1 MKASEKQLLS
11 AIPFLPNKNQAMLL
25 QVITTRDFFT
35 FTDFL
40 VSSGISHANILIN
53 MARAIGGIAAFFY
66 ISKRIYEQLIA
77 DNPVYIL
84 PLLRPFAL
92 LLVIT
97 FWGPF
102 VNLLMVPTKG
112 LTNLSEAV
120 YADKK
125 HIVKEKLDEKQQ
137 AILETDLPIF
147 YENEEKESQLW
158 DKGIN
163 LLLTTYNIVTGRAI
177 QNQINFY
184 IMDAIRQLFETIFEV
199 LVYLIA
205 FLRTVFCVLLVI
217 FGPLVFALSI
227 FDGFQDNYLQW
238 IARFINVNLYL
249 PIALLILSLVQE
261 ILIYVLDIE
270 IAQIQALPIYQPQL
284 FYVSNLI
291 VPICGIIGMALV
303 PKIASWIVQASGTN
317 SGSGRLI
324 RTAAVMAATRGAMK

>member
-1 MKASEKQLLS
+1 
-11 AIPFLPNKNQAMLL
+11 MLL
-25 QVITTRDFFT
+25 QVISTDNFFS

-40 VSSGISHANILIN
+40 VDSGVSHARILVD

-77 DNPVYIL
+77 DNPVSIL

-92 LLVIT
+92 VLVIT

-102 VNLLMVPTKG
+102 VNLLLMPTKG
-112 LTNLSEAV
+112 LTKLSESV

-125 HIVKEKLDEKQQ
+125 HIVKQRLDDKQQ
-137 AILETDLPIF
+137 AILVADLPVF
-147 YENEEKESQLW
+147 YENEEKEAALW

-163 LLLTTYNIVTGRAI
+163 LLLTSYNIITGRAI

-184 IMDAIRQLFETIFEV
+184 IMDALRQILESLFEV

-217 FGPLVFALSI
+217 FGPLVFAISI

-238 IARFINVNLYL
+238 IARFVNVNLYL
-249 PIALLILSLVQE
+249 PIALLILSIVQE
-261 ILIYVLDIE
+261 ILIYVLELE
-270 IAQIQALPIYQPQL
+270 IAQINSMLIYLPQQ

-291 VPICGIIGMALV
+291 VPICGIIGMAMV

-317 SGSGRLI
+317 SGGGRLV
-324 RTAAVMAATRGAMK
+324 RTAAVMAITKGAMK

>member
-1 MKASEKQLLS
+1 
-11 AIPFLPNKNQAMLL
+11 MLL
-25 QVITTRDFFT
+25 QVITTDSFFT

-40 VSSGISHANILIN
+40 ITSGISHANVLIN

-125 HIVKEKLDEKQQ
+125 HIVKQKLDEKQQ
-137 AILETDLPIF
+137 AILTTDLPIF
-147 YENEEKESQLW
+147 YENEEKEAQLW

-163 LLLTTYNIVTGRAI
+163 LLLTTYNIVTGRAL
-177 QNQINFY
+177 QNQINFF

-205 FLRTVFCVLLVI
+205 FLRTVFCILLVI

-249 PIALLILSLVQE
+249 PIALLVLSLVQE
-261 ILIYVLDIE
+261 ILIFVLDNE
-270 IAQIQALPIYQPQL
+270 IAQIHALPIYQPQL

-291 VPICGIIGMALV
+291 VPVCGIIGMALV

-317 SGSGRLI
+317 SGGGRMV
-324 RTAAVMAATRGAMK
+324 RTAAVMAATKGAMR

>member
-1 MKASEKQLLS
+1 M
-11 AIPFLPNKNQAMLL
+11 MLL
-25 QVITTRDFFT
+25 QILTTKDFFS

-40 VSSGISHANILIN
+40 IQSGISHANVLVD

-77 DNPVYIL
+77 DNPVSML

-92 LLVIT
+92 VLVIT

-102 VNLLMVPTKG
+102 VNLLLVPTKG
-112 LTNLSEAV
+112 LTKLSEAV

-125 HIVKEKLDEKQQ
+125 HIVKQRLEDKQQ
-137 AILETDLPIF
+137 AILSTDLPLF
-147 YENEEKESQLW
+147 YENEEKEAALW

-163 LLLTTYNIVTGRAI
+163 LLLTSYNIISGRAI

-184 IMDAIRQLFETIFEV
+184 IMDALRQVLESLFEV

-261 ILIYVLDIE
+261 ILIFVLEVE
-270 IAQIQALPIYQPQL
+270 IAQINVMVIYQPKM
-284 FYVSNLI
+284 FFVSNLI
-291 VPICGIIGMALV
+291 VPVCGIIGMAMV
-303 PKIASWIVQASGTN
+303 PKIATWIVQASGTN
-317 SGSGRLI
+317 SGGGRLV
-324 RTAAVMAATRGAMK
+324 RTAAVMAVTKGTMK

>member
-1 MKASEKQLLS
+1 M
-11 AIPFLPNKNQAMLL
+11 IL
-25 QVITTRDFFT
+25 QFISTNDFFS

-40 VSSGISHANILIN
+40 VLQGVNHARVLVD

-77 DNPVYIL
+77 DNPVSIL

-92 LLVIT
+92 VLIIT

-102 VNLLMVPTKG
+102 VNLLLAPTKG
-112 LTNLSEAV
+112 LTKLSEAV

-125 HIVKEKLDEKQQ
+125 HIVKQKLEDKQQ
-137 AILETDLPIF
+137 AILATDLPLF
-147 YENEEKESQLW
+147 YENEEKEAALW

-163 LLLTTYNIVTGRAI
+163 LLLTSYNIITGRAI

-184 IMDAIRQLFETIFEV
+184 IMDALRQIFESLFEV

-205 FLRTVFCVLLVI
+205 FLRSLFCVLLVI

-238 IARFINVNLYL
+238 IARFVNVNLYL
-249 PIALLILSLVQE
+249 PIALLILSIVQE
-261 ILIYVLDIE
+261 ILIYVLDME
-270 IAQIQALPIYQPQL
+270 IAQINAMLIYQPKM
-284 FYVSNLI
+284 FFVSNLI
-291 VPICGIIGMALV
+291 VPVCGIVGMAMV
-303 PKIASWIVQASGTN
+303 PKIASWIVSASGTK
-317 SGSGRLI
+317 SGGGRLV
-324 RTAAVMAATRGAMK
+324 RTAAVMAVTKGAMK

>member
-1 MKASEKQLLS
+1 M
-11 AIPFLPNKNQAMLL
+11 IL
-25 QVITTRDFFT
+25 QVLSTHNFFR

-40 VSSGISHANILIN
+40 IQSGISHARVLVD

-77 DNPVYIL
+77 DNPVSLL

-92 LLVIT
+92 VLVIT

-102 VNLLMVPTKG
+102 INLLLVPTKG
-112 LTNLSEAV
+112 LTKLSEAV

-125 HIVKEKLDEKQQ
+125 HIVKQRLDDKQQ
-137 AILETDLPIF
+137 AILSTDLPLF
-147 YENEEKESQLW
+147 YENEEKEAALW

-163 LLLTTYNIVTGRAI
+163 LLLTTYNIISGRAI
-177 QNQINFY
+177 HNQINFY
-184 IMDAIRQLFETIFEV
+184 MMDALRQLLESLFEV

-238 IARFINVNLYL
+238 IARFVNVNLYL

-261 ILIYVLDIE
+261 ILIYVLEME
-270 IAQIQALPIYQPQL
+270 ITQINAMLIYQPKM
-284 FYVSNLI
+284 FFVSNLI
-291 VPICGIIGMALV
+291 VPVCGIIGMAMV

-317 SGSGRLI
+317 SGGGRLV
-324 RTAAVMAATRGAMK
+324 RTAAVMAITKGAMK

>member
-1 MKASEKQLLS
+1 
-11 AIPFLPNKNQAMLL
+11 MLL
-25 QVITTRDFFT
+25 QVITTDSFFT

-40 VSSGISHANILIN
+40 INSGIGHARILVD
-53 MARAIGGIAAFFY
+53 MARAIGGIAAFLY

-77 DNPVYIL
+77 DNPVSLL

-92 LLVIT
+92 VLVIT

-102 VNLLMVPTKG
+102 VNLLLVPTKG

-125 HIVKEKLDEKQQ
+125 HIVKQKLEEKQQ
-137 AILETDLPIF
+137 AILSTDLPLF
-147 YENEEKESQLW
+147 YENQEKEAALW

-163 LLLTTYNIVTGRAI
+163 LLLTTYNIISGRAL
-177 QNQINFY
+177 QNQINFF
-184 IMDAIRQLFETIFEV
+184 IMDAIRQILESLFEV
-199 LVYLIA
+199 LVYLVA
-205 FLRTVFCVLLVI
+205 FLRTVFCILLVI

-261 ILIYVLDIE
+261 ILIFVLDAE
-270 IAQIQALPIYQPQL
+270 IAQITAMTIYRPQL
-284 FYVSNLI
+284 FYVSSLV
-291 VPICGIIGMALV
+291 VPVCGIIGMAMV

-317 SGSGRLI
+317 SGGGRLA
-324 RTAAVMAATRGAMK
+324 RTAILMAATKGAMK

>member
-1 MKASEKQLLS
+1 
-11 AIPFLPNKNQAMLL
+11 MLL
-25 QVITTRDFFT
+25 QVLSTNDFFS
-35 FTDFL
+35 FADFL
-40 VSSGISHANILIN
+40 VMQGVNHARVLVD

-77 DNPVYIL
+77 DNPVSIL

-92 LLVIT
+92 VLVIT

-102 VNLLMVPTKG
+102 VNLLLAPTKG
-112 LTNLSEAV
+112 LTKLSEAV

-125 HIVKEKLDEKQQ
+125 HIVKQKLEDKQQ
-137 AILETDLPIF
+137 AILATDLPLF
-147 YENEEKESQLW
+147 YENEEKEAALW

-163 LLLTTYNIVTGRAI
+163 LLLTTYNIISGRAI

-184 IMDAIRQLFETIFEV
+184 LMDATRQMLESFFEV

-238 IARFINVNLYL
+238 IARFVNVNLYL
-249 PIALLILSLVQE
+249 PIALLILALVQE
-261 ILIYVLDIE
+261 ILIYVLDME
-270 IAQIQALPIYQPQL
+270 IAQINAMLIYQPQM
-284 FYVSNLI
+284 FFVSNLI
-291 VPICGIIGMALV
+291 VPVCGIIGMALV
-303 PKIASWIVQASGTN
+303 PKIASWIVSASGTN
-317 SGSGRLI
+317 SGGGRLV
-324 RTAAVMAATRGAMK
+324 RTAAVMAITKGAMK

>member
-1 MKASEKQLLS
+1 MM
-11 AIPFLPNKNQAMLL
+11 IL
-25 QVITTRDFFT
+25 QVLTTNQFFA
-35 FTDFL
+35 FTDTL
-40 VSSGISHANILIN
+40 VNSGISHAHILVN

-77 DNPVYIL
+77 DNPVSIL

-92 LLVIT
+92 VLVIT

-112 LTNLSEAV
+112 LTKLSEEV

-125 HIVKEKLDEKQQ
+125 HIVQERLNDKQQ
-137 AILETDLPIF
+137 AILSTDLPLF
-147 YENEEKESQLW
+147 YENEEKEADLW
-158 DKGIN
+158 DKGVN
-163 LLLTTYNIVTGRAI
+163 LILTTYNIISGRAI

-184 IMDAIRQLFETIFEV
+184 MMDATRQLLESFFEV

-249 PIALLILSLVQE
+249 PIALLILSIVQE
-261 ILIYVLDIE
+261 ILIYVLEME
-270 IAQIQALPIYQPQL
+270 IAQINSMLIYQPKM
-284 FYVSNLI
+284 FFVSNLI
-291 VPICGIIGMALV
+291 VPVCGITGIAMV
-303 PKIASWIVQASGTN
+303 PKIASWIIHASGTN
-317 SGSGRLI
+317 SGGGRLV
-324 RTAAVMAATRGAMK
+324 RTAAVMAITKGAMK

>member
-1 MKASEKQLLS
+1 
-11 AIPFLPNKNQAMLL
+11 MLL
-25 QVITTRDFFT
+25 QVITTDSFFT

-40 VSSGISHANILIN
+40 ITSGISHANVLIN

-125 HIVKEKLDEKQQ
+125 HIVKQKLDEKQQ
-137 AILETDLPIF
+137 AILTTDLPIF
-147 YENEEKESQLW
+147 YENEEKEAQLW

-163 LLLTTYNIVTGRAI
+163 LLLTTYNIVTGRAL
-177 QNQINFY
+177 QNQINFF

-205 FLRTVFCVLLVI
+205 FLRTVFCILLVI

-249 PIALLILSLVQE
+249 PIALLVLSLVQE
-261 ILIYVLDIE
+261 ILIFVLDTE
-270 IAQIQALPIYQPQL
+270 IAQISAMPVYQPQL

-317 SGSGRLI
+317 TGGSRMV
-324 RTAAVMAATRGAMK
+324 RTAAVMAATKGAMR

>member
-1 MKASEKQLLS
+1 
-11 AIPFLPNKNQAMLL
+11 MLL
-25 QVITTRDFFT
+25 QVLSTNDFFS

-40 VSSGISHANILIN
+40 VLQGVNHARVLVDL
-53 MARAIGGIAAFFY
+53 ARAVGGIAAFFY

-77 DNPVYIL
+77 DNPVSIL

-92 LLVIT
+92 VLVIT

-102 VNLLMVPTKG
+102 VNLLLAPTKG
-112 LTNLSEAV
+112 LTQLSEAV

-125 HIVKEKLDEKQQ
+125 HIVKEKLEAKQQ
-137 AILETDLPIF
+137 AILATDLPLF
-147 YENEEKESQLW
+147 YENEEKEAALW

-163 LLLTTYNIVTGRAI
+163 LLLTTYNIISGRAI

-184 IMDAIRQLFETIFEV
+184 LMDAVRQLLESLFEV

-238 IARFINVNLYL
+238 IARFVNVNLYL
-249 PIALLILSLVQE
+249 PIALLILSIVQE
-261 ILIYVLDIE
+261 ILIYVLDME
-270 IAQIQALPIYQPQL
+270 IVQINAMLIYQPKM
-284 FYVSNLI
+284 FFVSNLI
-291 VPICGIIGMALV
+291 VPVCGIVGMAMV
-303 PKIASWIVQASGTN
+303 PKIASWIISASGTR
-317 SGSGRLI
+317 SGGGRLV
-324 RTAAVMAATRGAMK
+324 RTAAVMTITKGAMK

>member
-1 MKASEKQLLS
+1 
-11 AIPFLPNKNQAMLL
+11 MLL
-25 QVITTRDFFT
+25 QILSTDSFFG

-40 VSSGISHANILIN
+40 VGSGVSHARILVD

-77 DNPVYIL
+77 DNPVSIL

-92 LLVIT
+92 VLVIT

-102 VNLLMVPTKG
+102 VNLLLAPTKG
-112 LTNLSEAV
+112 LTKLSEDV

-125 HIVKEKLDEKQQ
+125 HIVKQRLEEKQD
-137 AILETDLPIF
+137 AILATDLPLF
-147 YENEEKESQLW
+147 YENEEKEAALW

-163 LLLTTYNIVTGRAI
+163 LLLTSYNIITGRAV

-184 IMDAIRQLFETIFEV
+184 IMDAIRQVLEALFEA

-217 FGPLVFALSI
+217 FGPLVFAISI

-238 IARFINVNLYL
+238 IARFVNVNLYL
-249 PIALLILSLVQE
+249 PIALLILSIVQE
-261 ILIYVLDIE
+261 ILIYVLELE
-270 IAQIQALPIYQPQL
+270 IAQIHAMPVYLPQA
-284 FYVSNLI
+284 FYVSSLV
-291 VPICGIIGMALV
+291 VPVCGIIGMAMV

-317 SGSGRLI
+317 TGGGRMV
-324 RTAAVMAATRGAMK
+324 RTAAVMAITKGAMK

>member
-1 MKASEKQLLS
+1 M
-11 AIPFLPNKNQAMLL
+11 IL
-25 QVITTRDFFT
+25 QVLSTNDFFS
-35 FTDFL
+35 FTDVL
-40 VSSGISHANILIN
+40 VSSGVSHARILVD

-77 DNPVYIL
+77 DNPISIL

-92 LLVIT
+92 VLVIT

-102 VNLLMVPTKG
+102 VNLLLVPTKG
-112 LTNLSEAV
+112 LTKLSEAV

-125 HIVKEKLDEKQQ
+125 HIVKQRLDEKHD
-137 AILETDLPIF
+137 AILAADLPVF
-147 YENEEKESQLW
+147 FENEEKEAALW

-163 LLLTTYNIVTGRAI
+163 LLLTSYNIITGRAI

-184 IMDAIRQLFETIFEV
+184 IMDAIRQVLESLFEV

-205 FLRTVFCVLLVI
+205 FLRTLFCVLLVI
-217 FGPLVFALSI
+217 FGPLVFAISI

-238 IARFINVNLYL
+238 IARFVNVNLYL

-261 ILIYVLDIE
+261 ILIYVLELE
-270 IAQIQALPIYQPQL
+270 IAQIQSMLVYLPQQ
-284 FYVSNLI
+284 FYVSNLV
-291 VPICGIIGMALV
+291 VPICGIIGMAMV

-317 SGSGRLI
+317 TGGGRMV
-324 RTAAVMAATRGAMK
+324 RTAAVMAITKGAMK

>member
-1 MKASEKQLLS
+1 
-11 AIPFLPNKNQAMLL
+11 MLL
-25 QVITTRDFFT
+25 QVITTDSFFT

-40 VSSGISHANILIN
+40 ISSGIGHARILVD

-77 DNPVYIL
+77 DNPVSLL

-92 LLVIT
+92 VLVIT

-102 VNLLMVPTKG
+102 INLLLVPTKG

-125 HIVKEKLDEKQQ
+125 HIVKQKLEEKQQ
-137 AILETDLPIF
+137 AILSTDLPLF
-147 YENEEKESQLW
+147 YENEEKEAALW

-163 LLLTTYNIVTGRAI
+163 LLLTTYNIVSGRAL

-184 IMDAIRQLFETIFEV
+184 IMDAIRQILESLFEV
-199 LVYLIA
+199 LVYLVA
-205 FLRTVFCVLLVI
+205 FLRTVFCILLVI
-217 FGPLVFALSI
+217 FGPLVFAISI

-261 ILIYVLDIE
+261 ILIFVLDAE
-270 IAQIQALPIYQPQL
+270 IAQITAMTIYRPQL
-284 FYVSNLI
+284 FYVSSLI
-291 VPICGIIGMALV
+291 VPVCGIIGMAMV
-303 PKIASWIVQASGTN
+303 PKIASWIVQASGTS
-317 SGSGRLI
+317 SGGGRLA
-324 RTAAVMAATRGAMK
+324 RTAILMAATKGAMK

>member
-1 MKASEKQLLS
+1 M
-11 AIPFLPNKNQAMLL
+11 IL
-25 QVITTRDFFT
+25 QVLSTNDFFS
-35 FTDFL
+35 FTDVL
-40 VSSGISHANILIN
+40 VSSGVSHARILVD

-77 DNPVYIL
+77 DNPVSIL

-92 LLVIT
+92 VLVIT

-102 VNLLMVPTKG
+102 VNLLLVPTKG
-112 LTNLSEAV
+112 LTKLSEEV

-125 HIVKEKLDEKQQ
+125 HIVKQRLDEKHD
-137 AILETDLPIF
+137 AILAADLPVF
-147 YENEEKESQLW
+147 YENEEKEAALW

-163 LLLTTYNIVTGRAI
+163 LLLTSYNIITGRAI

-184 IMDAIRQLFETIFEV
+184 IMDAIRQLLESFFEV

-217 FGPLVFALSI
+217 FGPLVFAISI

-261 ILIYVLDIE
+261 ILIYVLELEIE
-270 IAQIQALPIYQPQL
+270 QINAMAVYLSQQ
-284 FYVSNLI
+284 FYVSNLV
-291 VPICGIIGMALV
+291 VPICGIIGMAMV

-317 SGSGRLI
+317 TGGGRMV
-324 RTAAVMAATRGAMK
+324 RTAAVMAITKGAMK